1 MRGQRS
7 IVPATVACALVLVAG
22 CAQGGGGQASTAG
35 QPVKLVYFNARG
47 AEPSE
52 RKLVDY
58 YQRLHPDIKIE
69 YQASTAM
76 SAPSDTDAISNL
88 IFNVQAGIEVDISKV
103 EVTRTPLALLP
114 AHAAIELT
122 SIGGQAVTDRLAQ
135 LLNNNLAQVKGG
147 IWSLPYEYDPFGYVY
162 NADMFKAAGLNPD
175 QPPKTWDDLRMAAR
189 ALKATYPDV
198 WPICHPINNLSKIQP
213 FVWGAGGTYFD
224 QDVLPTKADFLNPGM
239 HASYAF
245 MREWAQNDW
254 MNTEEL
260 TGTKA
265 VQWMVSRQCA
275 GMDYST
281 NLAMQ
286 LRANDPDTD
295 WRAAPIVS
303 MDADH
308 PQVNFAGGSALIIPS
323 TSKHPKEALDF
334 MMWLT
339 DVPAQRLKWGL
350 DKDLGL
356 ALADLANQATPDNR
370 AVATDPALND
380 DPLWRGVLNPV
391 PPRTPGVSP
400 VYSQIYTVLGDMQE
414 RIFRTTNDLDSELTT
429 AQTKAQQ
436 LLDDN
441 VAKMPE
447 LYQP

>member
-1 MRGQRS
+1 MRGQHS
-7 IVPATVACALVLVAG
+7 LVPAVACAMALVVG
-22 CAQGGGGQASTAG
+22 CAQPGQAPDGGQRI
-35 QPVKLVYFNARG
+35 KLVYFNARG

-52 RKLVDY
+52 RKLIAR
-58 YQRLHPDIKIE
+58 YQQDHPDIQIE

-76 SAPSDTDAISNL
+76 SAPSDTDAIANL
-88 IFNVQAGIEVDISKV
+88 IFNVQAGIEVDVSKV

-162 NADMFKAAGLNPD
+162 NADMFKAAGLDPD
-175 QPPKTWDDLRMAAR
+175 QPPRTWDELRTAAT
-189 ALKATYPDV
+189 ALKSTYPDV

-224 QDVLPTKADFLNPGM
+224 QDVLPTKADFTNPGM
-239 HASYAF
+239 RAAYGF
-245 MREWAQNDW
+245 MREWAKNDW

-260 TGTKA
+260 SGPKT

-275 GMDYST
+275 GMDGST

-295 WRAAPIVS
+295 WRAAPLVS
-303 MDADH
+303 MDASH
-308 PQVNFAGGSALIIPS
+308 QMVNFSGGSALIIPS

-350 DKDLGL
+350 DRDLGL
-356 ALADLANQATPDNR
+356 ALTDLANQATPANR
-370 AVATDPALND
+370 AVATDPGLNE
-380 DPLWRGVLNPV
+380 DPFWKGVLNPV

-414 RIFRTTNDLDSELTT
+414 RIFRTNNDLDTELTT
-429 AQTKAQQ
+429 AQGKAQQ

>member
-1 MRGQRS
+1 MRGQRL
-7 IVPATVACALVLVAG
+7 IVRAAVAGVWALVTG
-22 CAQGGGGQASTAG
+22 CGAASTGQAPDAAG
-35 QPVKLVYFNARG
+35 HVKLVYFNARG
-47 AEPSE
+47 SEASE
-52 RKLVDY
+52 RKLIER
-58 YQRLHPDIKIE
+58 YQADHPGIEIE
-69 YQASTAM
+69 YQASTSM

-88 IFNVQAGIEVDISKV
+88 IFNVQAGVEVDVAKV

-114 AHAAIELT
+114 THAAIELA
-122 SIGGQAVTDRLAQ
+122 SIGGQSVSDRLDQ

-175 QPPKTWDDLRMAAR
+175 QPPKTWDELRTAAT
-189 ALKATYPDV
+189 ALKTTFPDT
-198 WPICHPINNLSKIQP
+198 WPICHPINNLSKMQP
-213 FVWGAGGTYFD
+213 YVWGAGGTFFD
-224 QDVLPTKADFLNPGM
+224 QDVLPTRADFTNPGIR
-239 HASYAF
+239 ASYAF

-260 TGTKA
+260 SGTKV

-275 GMDYST
+275 GMDTST
-281 NLAMQ
+281 NLTMQ

-303 MDADH
+303 IDAQH
-308 PQVNFAGGSALIIPS
+308 PPVNFAGGSALIVPS
-323 TSKHPKEALDF
+323 TSKHPREALDF
-334 MMWLT
+334 MLWLT
-339 DVPAQRLKWGL
+339 DVPAQRLKWSL
-350 DKDLGL
+350 DKGLGL
-356 ALADLANQATPDNR
+356 ALFDIANQATPANR
-370 AVATDPALND
+370 AVATDPALNE
-380 DPLWRGVLNPV
+380 DPLWKGVLNPV
-391 PPRTPGVSP
+391 PARTPGVSP

-414 RIFRTTNDLDSELTT
+414 RIFRTNNDLDAELTT
-429 AQTKAQQ
+429 AQAKAQQ

>member
-1 MRGQRS
+1 MRGQYAM
-7 IVPATVACALVLVAG
+7 VCAAVASALVLVAG
-22 CAQGGGGQASTAG
+22 CAQAGGGQTTNND
-35 QPVKLVYFNARG
+35 QTVKLVYFNARG
-47 AEPSE
+47 GEASE
-52 RKLVDY
+52 RKLIER
-58 YQRLHPDIKIE
+58 YQRDHPGIQIE

-76 SAPSDTDAISNL
+76 TAPSDTEAISNL
-88 IFNVQAGIEVDISKV
+88 IFNVQAGIEVDVSKV

-122 SIGGQAVTDRLAQ
+122 SIGGQTVVDRLDQ

-147 IWSLPYEYDPFGYVY
+147 IWSLPYEYDPFGYIY

-175 QPPKTWDDLRMAAR
+175 RPPKTWDELRTAAR
-189 ALKATYPDV
+189 ALKATFPDT

-213 FVWGAGGTYFD
+213 FVWGAGGTFFD
-224 QDVLPTKADFLNPGM
+224 VDVLPTKADFTNPGM
-239 HASYAF
+239 RASYAF
-245 MREWAQNDW
+245 MREWAQNNW

-260 TGTKA
+260 NGPKP

-275 GMDYST
+275 GMDLST
-281 NLAMQ
+281 NLTMQ

-303 MDADH
+303 MDDQH
-308 PQVNFAGGSALIIPS
+308 PMVNFAGGSALIVPA

-334 MMWLT
+334 MLWLT

-356 ALADLANQATPDNR
+356 ALADIANQATPDNR
-370 AVATDPALND
+370 VVATDPALNE
-380 DPLWRGVLNPV
+380 DPLWKGVLNPV

-400 VYSQIYTVLGDMQE
+400 VYSQIYTVLADMQE
-414 RIFRTTNDLDSELTT
+414 RIVRTQNDLDGELTT
-429 AQTKAQQ
+429 AQAKAQQ

-441 VAKMPE
+441 QAKMPE

>member
-7 IVPATVACALVLVAG
+7 IVRAAMMAAVALITG
-22 CAQGGGGQASTAG
+22 CAQAGTGQAPDAG
-35 QPVKLVYFNARG
+35 QNIKLVYFNARG
-47 AEPSE
+47 GEASE
-52 RKLVDY
+52 RKLIER
-58 YQRLHPDIKIE
+58 YQRDHPNIQIE
-69 YQASTAM
+69 YQASTSM

-88 IFNVQAGIEVDISKV
+88 IFNVQAGIEIDVAKV

-114 AHAAIELT
+114 SHSAMELG
-122 SIGGQAVTDRLAQ
+122 SLGGQPVADRLDQ

-162 NADMFKAAGLNPD
+162 NGDMFRAAGLNPD
-175 QPPKTWDDLRMAAR
+175 QPPKTWDELRTAAQ
-189 ALKATYPDV
+189 ALKTAFPDV
-198 WPICHPINNLSKIQP
+198 WPICHPINNLSKMQP

-224 QDVLPTKADFLNPGM
+224 RDVLPTKADFTNPGM
-239 HASYAF
+239 RASYAF

-254 MNTEEL
+254 MNTEEVS
-260 TGTKA
+260 GTKT
-265 VQWMVSRQCA
+265 VQWMVARTCA
-275 GMDYST
+275 GMDGST
-281 NLAMQ
+281 NLTMQ

-295 WRAAPIVS
+295 WRSAPIVS
-303 MDADH
+303 LDAQH
-308 PQVNFAGGSALIIPS
+308 PQVNFAGGSALIVPS

-356 ALADLANQATPDNR
+356 SLADIANQATPDNR
-370 AVATDPALND
+370 LVASDPALNE
-380 DPLWRGVLNPV
+380 DPMWRGVLNPV

-414 RIFRTTNDLDSELTT
+414 RVFRTQNDLDTELTT
-429 AQTKAQQ
+429 AQSKAQQ

-441 VAKMPE
+441 VAKMPD

>member
-1 MRGQRS
+1 MRGQQAMVR
-7 IVPATVACALVLVAG
+7 AALAGAVALVAG
-22 CAQGGGGQASTAG
+22 CTQAGTGQAPDAG
-35 QPVKLVYFNARG
+35 QHVKLVYFNARG
-47 AEPSE
+47 GEASE
-52 RKLVDY
+52 RKLIER
-58 YQRLHPDIKIE
+58 YQGDHPGIEIE

-88 IFNVQAGIEVDISKV
+88 IFNVQAGIEVDVSKV

-122 SIGGQAVTDRLAQ
+122 SIGGQAVPDRLEQ

-162 NADMFKAAGLNPD
+162 NADMFKAAGLDPN
-175 QPPKTWDDLRMAAR
+175 QPPKTWDELRTAAR
-189 ALKATYPDV
+189 AVKSAYPEA

-213 FVWGAGGTYFD
+213 FVWGAGGTFFD
-224 QDVLPTKADFLNPGM
+224 VDVLPTKADFVNPGM
-239 HASYAF
+239 RAAYGF

-260 TGTKA
+260 SGPRA

-295 WRAAPIVS
+295 WRAAPLVS
-303 MDADH
+303 MDSQH
-308 PQVNFAGGSALIIPS
+308 PPVNFAGGSALIVPS

-334 MMWLT
+334 MLWLT
-339 DVPAQRLKWGL
+339 DVPGQRLKWGL
-350 DKDLGL
+350 DRELGL
-356 ALADLANQATPDNR
+356 SLADLANQATPANR
-370 AVATDPALND
+370 AVATDAALNE
-380 DPLWRGVLNPV
+380 DPMWKGVLNPV

-414 RIFRTTNDLDSELTT
+414 RIVRTNSDLDTELTT
-429 AQTKAQQ
+429 AQDKAQK

-441 VAKMPE
+441 LAKMPE